1 MTARSTS
8 PRTLFVAG
16 AWAFKGAFGAQLRCL
31 NVLRA
36 LAQIGAVE
44 VVMLG
49 DPDGVIDRISEAGR
63 DVRGAYF
70 LETQPTPKK
79 GLTAKLKWTFDPRID
94 YPFGHG
100 VAEQAMHR
108 VVRSL
113 KEFDLIWF
121 FKQLSADMFPNMAWQ
136 RSVVD
141 IDDMQST
148 NERAALRMGGL
159 PGRLKALR
167 RFLIWRRRERL
178 LGDRFSVLA
187 VCSEEDKQYLRRLGV
202 NANIH
207 VIPNGYEKPS
217 VEPVRSPAAP
227 PRIGFIGC
235 LDYLPNREGVT
246 WFLNKCWPYVKR
258 EVPRARLRLIGRDG
272 DKFPELDGPDVDR
285 LGALPNPSDEIKTW
299 FAMAVPIRLGY
310 GTCVKIA
317 HGFSEKCP
325 IVSTTFGAR
334 GYSVVDG
341 REIYLAD
348 SAEAFANACIKAIRE
363 PEEAAQV
370 ARRAWIEFL
379 RKWTWEAIRP
389 RVWAAAEDCLRSS
402 DRQQRPNH
410 RESNVAAL
418 EVR

>member
-1 MTARSTS
+1 MSTRSASRILYVS
-8 PRTLFVAG
+8 P
-16 AWAFKGAFGAQLRCL
+16 AWAFKGAFGAQVRCL

-49 DPDGVIDRISEAGR
+49 DPGGAVNPISEAGR
-63 DVRGAYF
+63 DVSVAYF
-70 LETQPTPKK
+70 LEQQSSPNK
-79 GLTAKLKWTFDPRID
+79 GFTAKLKRTLDPRTH
-94 YPFGHG
+94 YPYGHRVGDQG
-100 VAEQAMHR
+100 VHR

-121 FKQLSADMFPNMAWQ
+121 FERRSAGMFPNMAWQ
-136 RSVVD
+136 RSVLDMVD
-141 IDDMQST
+141 VEST
-148 NERAALRMGGL
+148 YERAALRIGAL

-167 RFLIWRRRERL
+167 RFFVWRRRERL

-187 VCSEEDKQYLRRLGV
+187 VSSEEDKQYLRRLGV
-202 NANIH
+202 DAKIH

-217 VEPVRSPAAP
+217 VEPVRSPTAP
-227 PRIGFIGC
+227 PRIGFIGV

-285 LGALPNPSDEIKTW
+285 LGALPDPSDEIRTW

-325 IVSTTFGAR
+325 IISTTFGAR
-334 GYSVVDG
+334 GYSAVAG
-341 REIYLAD
+341 RNMYLAD
-348 SAEAFANACIKAIRE
+348 SGEAFANACIRAIRE

-370 ARRAWIEFL
+370 AQRAWIEFL
-379 RKWTWEAIRP
+379 RNWTWDAIRP

-402 DRQQRPNH
+402 DRQ
-410 RESNVAAL
+410 
-418 EVR
+418 